1 MILNALYVSAL
12 LVLHAA
18 VTATD
23 GTIEETTVT
32 GEMTAEMIVTD
43 GTATIGGVINIVYGA
58 ALAAPILNSLM
69 VQIQSISLLSVFQ
82 TNIFIQSRCWPSET
96 TSNTYKKPQ

>member
-58 ALAAPILNSLM
+58 ALAAPILIL
-69 VQIQSISLLSVFQ
+69 
-82 TNIFIQSRCWPSET
+82 
-96 TSNTYKKPQ
+96 

>member
-32 GEMTAEMIVTD
+32 GEMTAEMTAEMIVTD

-58 ALAAPILNSLM
+58 ALAAPILIL
-69 VQIQSISLLSVFQ
+69 
-82 TNIFIQSRCWPSET
+82 
-96 TSNTYKKPQ
+96 